1 MIDRDYLVID
11 GKPKSRLFTVAFVFV
26 ALVVGWGFLCIAAYK
41 LMAGDAQTAIVS
53 FLIQVLIWLLASR
66 FVKLP

>member
-1 MIDRDYLVID
+1 MSRDFLAIA
-11 GKPKSRLFTVAFVFV
+11 GKPKGKLFVVAFVFF

-53 FLIQVLIWLLASR
+53 FLIQVLIWLFASK
-66 FVKLP
+66 FVKLS